1 MGGDPAMTIVPN
13 LLATGVLGLIVS
25 FALLIWAAFF
35 VQRKHGGLVLIVLSI
50 AMMLVGGGFGSPIIG
65 VLAGVAGTRI
75 GAPLRCSRA
84 LLPVNVRRVLAAAWP
99 WVFGV
104 ALINGVFLFVGA
116 IFLMYGFGWGSSDL
130 YLNSFFF
137 AVVSLPLTIITAM
150 ARDLRAR

>member
-1 MGGDPAMTIVPN
+1 
-13 LLATGVLGLIVS
+13 
-25 FALLIWAAFF
+25 
-35 VQRKHGGLVLIVLSI
+35 
-50 AMMLVGGGFGSPIIG
+50 
-65 VLAGVAGTRI
+65 
-75 GAPLRCSRA
+75 
-84 LLPVNVRRVLAAAWP
+84 
-99 WVFGV
+99 VFGV